1 MATAKD
7 CTRRRYGRP
16 VIVWLE
22 KETAEE
28 SSVRD
33 PQAPGP
39 SYFKSGSADLTT
51 RESITARR
59 AGIARFGLGGPLA
72 MLVSMKPLTCGVP
85 EVETARLVSI
95 SLGTLPTHSSRLT
108 SDVSTAAA
116 ETPRSGTEPSMPSMP
131 YAI

>member
-39 SYFKSGSADLTT
+39 SYLKSGSADLTT
-51 RESITARR
+51 RESQTARS
-59 AGIARFGLGGPLA
+59 AGVAKLGLGGPLA
-72 MLVSMKPLTCGVP
+72 MLVSIKPLTCGVP
-85 EVETARLVSI
+85 EAETGRLVSI
-95 SLGTLPTHSSRLT
+95 SVATLPT
-108 SDVSTAAA
+108 
-116 ETPRSGTEPSMPSMP
+116 
-131 YAI
+131 